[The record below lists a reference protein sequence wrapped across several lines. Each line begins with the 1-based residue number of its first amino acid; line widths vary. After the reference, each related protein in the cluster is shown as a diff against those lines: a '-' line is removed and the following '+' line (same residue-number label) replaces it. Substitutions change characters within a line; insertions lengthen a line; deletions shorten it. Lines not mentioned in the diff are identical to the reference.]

1 MQTDSV
7 WKVFSVDVR
16 HMPYV
21 DLEVYGTITEGGGYD
36 DEPLWRDVEITD
48 IWSLDKHAPVSEKI
62 KTYLLKEY
70 GEYFG
75 QELLDEYE
83 RW

>member
-36 DEPLWRDVEITD
+36 DEPPWREVEITD
-48 IWSLDKHAPVSEKI
+48 IWSLDRHRRVSWKI
-62 KTYLLKEY
+62 YKYVMDRY
-70 GEYFG
+70 QEYFE
-75 QELLDEYE
+75 QELLDEYD